1 LCRSCT
7 GELAYLLQCFT
18 LLSLYVTSAGQVH
31 SDVDGN
37 TVRRL
42 RMARHCAAVPRVR
55 PRHGS
60 DDRHVGPGRLRLHVL
75 HVPRLLLPL
84 HLLRRESGALTIS
97 YGVQPTP
104 PRTIFHPPDRNP
116 PERTPPPGNT
126 LFPRLSLVFSGGCSG
141 GFYPGVIDC

>member
-1 LCRSCT
+1 MCRSCT

-84 HLLRRESGALTIS
+84 HLLRRESGALTSICLIRCPADPSPDNIS
-97 YGVQPTP
+97 
-104 PRTIFHPPDRNP
+104 PPDRNP
-116 PERTPPPGNT
+116 PERTPPETPC
-126 LFPRLSLVFSGGCSG
+126 FRD
-141 GFYPGVIDC
+141 YR